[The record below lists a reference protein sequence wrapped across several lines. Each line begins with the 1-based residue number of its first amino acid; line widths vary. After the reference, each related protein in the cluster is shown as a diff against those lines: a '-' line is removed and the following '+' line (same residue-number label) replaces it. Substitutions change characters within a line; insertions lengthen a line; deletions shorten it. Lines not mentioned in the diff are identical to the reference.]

1 MTTKLDKQVYL
12 WELNQ
17 LSVTKQIPV
26 TSSHQG
32 HVNLKRCL
40 KFFSG
45 RAIIT
50 KYEQNHYNYYIITN
64 LNG

>member
-1 MTTKLDKQVYL
+1 MTTKLDKQVQL
-12 WELNQ
+12 QELNQ
-17 LSVTKQIPV
+17 ISLIKQMPV

-40 KFFSG
+40 KLFSG

-50 KYEQNHYNYYIITN
+50 KYEQNYYNYYIITN
-64 LNG
+64 LNW